1 MEQKKVIL
9 TGDRP
14 TGKLHLGHFVGS
26 LQNRVKLQHEYEQFI
41 LIADL
46 QALTDNSENPE
57 KIRSNVLEVALDYLA
72 VGIDPEIST
81 ICIQSELPALSDLTM
96 YYLNL
101 VSLARLQRNPTV
113 KDEMN
118 QKGFGAEVPAG
129 FLTYP
134 ISQAAD
140 ISAFKATL
148 VPVGADQLPMIEQT
162 NEIVRK
168 FNRVYNSNALV
179 ECEALV
185 SETGRLPG
193 IDGSNKMSKSLGNC
207 IYLSDS
213 AEEIKQKVM
222 NMYTD
227 PDHIHVEDPG
237 KVEGNTVF
245 AYLDI
250 FDENKD
256 EIAKLKEEYK
266 KGGLGDVTLKNRLN
280 DILQELLNPIR
291 AKREELAKDPDA
303 IMKILEK
310 GSEKARAITGK
321 TLEEIKSAMKL
332 DYFA

>member
-1 MEQKKVIL
+1 MDQKKVIL

-14 TGKLHLGHFVGS
+14 TGRLHLGHFVGS

-46 QALTDNSENPE
+46 QALTDNAKNPE
-57 KIRSNVLEVALDYLA
+57 KVRANVLEVALDYLS
-72 VGIDPEIST
+72 VGIDPNVST
-81 ICIQSELPALSDLTM
+81 ICIQSEIPAISDLTM
-96 YYLNL
+96 YYMNL

-118 QKGFGAEVPAG
+118 QKGFGAEVPMG

-168 FNRVYNSNALV
+168 FNRVYGSNVLV

-193 IDGSNKMSKSLGNC
+193 IDGDNKMSKSLGNA

-227 PDHIHVEDPG
+227 PNHLHVEDPG
-237 KVEGNTVF
+237 KVDGNTVF

-250 FDENKD
+250 FDGNKD
-256 EIAKLKEEYK
+256 EVAKLKEDYK

-280 DILQELLNPIR
+280 DILQKLLAPIR
-291 AKREELAKDPDA
+291 DKREDLAKDPDA
-303 IMKILEK
+303 IMKILQE
-310 GSEKARAITGK
+310 GSKKAQAVANK
-321 TLEEIKSAMKL
+321 TLLEVKSAMKL
-332 DYFA
+332 DYFE